1 VRTRYSTFILAADL
15 LAIFLGLTLNACS
28 SAPAYQATGYETDAG
43 YMQPDHRLLLL
54 LADVSRDRSAST
66 SRRVSYHVYVPPSG
80 YPTTYRPWYSR
91 PSVPSYAPSYTRPLR
106 RTNARPDVG
115 RLQRLAVLQPASRRH
130 RGAPR
135 RRART
140 SGGFS
145 SYAPRPSAPAAPR
158 ASGGFSAPR
167 PSTSMPSRTS
177 GGFSSGRRR

>member
-1 VRTRYSTFILAADL
+1 VKRLILCLSLAAIILASA
-15 LAIFLGLTLNACS
+15 LGSACS
-28 SAPAYQATGYETDAG
+28 PAPVNVQGYETQSG
-43 YMQPDHRLLLL
+43 YMQPDHGYFYYWLMYH
-54 LADVSRDRSAST
+54 ATVGVYQP
-66 SRRVSYHVYVPPSG
+66 RVSYHVYVPPSG

-91 PSVPSYAPSYTRPLR
+91 PSVPSYAPSYTRPYGAQTPA
-106 RTNARPDVG
+106 RTSGGFSGLPSYSPP
-115 RLQRLAVLQPASRRH
+115 AV
-130 RGAPR
+130 APR
-135 RRART
+135 GTQTPART